1 MARTTVRRSTRWR
14 ATTGTGR
21 RPRRAS
27 VAGLVLAG
35 VLLAAGCATGTEP
48 GDQET
53 FTAPSSPAASAT
65 SAAPS
70 ATDGAWTLQSGDV
83 DGTALTLVESAP
95 VTLLLED
102 GRASGSAACNTY
114 TTSVDTSDGWRVGQ
128 TAVTRMACEEQVMTL
143 EATYLDALARV
154 DAADVTDE
162 TLELTGP
169 DVRLVFAHDAEGAA
183 DAG

>member
-1 MARTTVRRSTRWR
+1 MARTTVRRRTRWR

-21 RPRRAS
+21 RSRRAS
-27 VAGLVLAG
+27 VTGLALAG
-35 VLLAAGCATGTEP
+35 VLVAAGCATGTEP

-53 FTAPSSPAASAT
+53 FTASSSSSPGASAT
-65 SAAPS
+65 SAAPT
-70 ATDGAWTLQSGDV
+70 ADGAWTLQSGDV

-95 VTLLLED
+95 VTLLLEE

-114 TTSVDTSDGWRVGQ
+114 TTSVDTSDGWRIEPAG
-128 TAVTRMACEEQVMTL
+128 VTRMACAQDLMTL
-143 EATYLDALARV
+143 ESTYLDALARV
-154 DAADVTDE
+154 DAAEVTDG

-169 DVRLVFAHDAEGAA
+169 DVRLVFAADGEA